1 MKRGL
6 GRGQGRSRTSAGIPR
21 FIRRFCAVLS
31 IVIGGALVLGGAGA
45 AVAFYCNAP
54 PGSLPEFIPHSD
66 SLRLEEDGTVYL
78 EVRSGESAIAVGRR
92 LELAGLIKTQ
102 LFWNLIFRLDP
113 EYIKSGTYRLNY
125 PASQLEIRAALVS
138 GQQILHRITIP
149 EGLTLS
155 KIAALFES
163 AGICGAEEF
172 LEAARDKQLL
182 EEFRIPGATME
193 GYLYP
198 DTYLFPAPY
207 PAAQA
212 VRALADTFFKR
223 LEGIEGAALIS
234 SPDEL
239 HRRVTL
245 ASIIEREYRV
255 SDEAPLMAGVFYNRL
270 DIGMRLQSCAT
281 VEYVITEI
289 QGRPH
294 PKALYDR
301 DTAIEDPYNTY
312 LILGLPPG
320 PISCP
325 GAVALDAAL
334 HPQTSDY
341 LYFRLMDP
349 QAGRHYF
356 SKTFDEHIRAAS
368 LYVKGSA
375 GS

>member
-1 MKRGL
+1 MKQ
-6 GRGQGRSRTSAGIPR
+6 GRGGGVPR
-21 FIRRFCAVLS
+21 FIRGLCAVLS
-31 IVIGGALVLGGAGA
+31 VIIGGALVLGGGGA
-45 AVAFYCNAP
+45 ALAFYCNAP
-54 PGSLPEFIPHSD
+54 PASLPEFIPQSD
-66 SLRLEEDGTVYL
+66 SLRLEEDGRVYL

-138 GQQILHRITIP
+138 GQQILHRLTIP
-149 EGLTLS
+149 EGLTLG

-163 AGICGAEEF
+163 AGVCGAEEF
-172 LEAARDKQLL
+172 LEAARDGRLL
-182 EEFRIPGATME
+182 AEYRIPGRSME

-207 PAAQA
+207 PADQA

-223 LEGIEGAALIS
+223 LEGINGAALIS
-234 SPDEL
+234 SPEEL
-239 HRRVTL
+239 HRRVIL

-289 QGRPH
+289 QGKPH

-312 LILGLPPG
+312 LIPGLPPG

-325 GAVALDAAL
+325 GAVALDAAF

-341 LYFRLMDP
+341 LYFRLMDS